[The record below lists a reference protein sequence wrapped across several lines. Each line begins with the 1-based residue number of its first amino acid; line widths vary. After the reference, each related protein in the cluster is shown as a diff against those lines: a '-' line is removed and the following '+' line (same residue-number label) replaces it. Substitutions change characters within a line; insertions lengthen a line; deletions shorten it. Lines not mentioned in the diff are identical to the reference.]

1 MLKVLSNRVYG
12 RLFTAQIIALVG
24 TGLLTVA
31 LGLLAYDI
39 AGARAGAVLGTALA
53 IKMIAYVGVA
63 PLAAALAERLP
74 KRPLLVGL
82 DLVRAGMA
90 ASLPFV
96 TEIWQIY
103 LLIFLLQSASA
114 AFTPTVQALIP
125 EILTDEADYTRA
137 LSASRLAYDLEAVAS
152 PALAAALLTVIGFHA
167 LFGGTAAGFLISA
180 SLIAGCILPA
190 ARRTEA
196 RPALGRRSLD
206 GLRIIFATPRLRG
219 LAAIDLALATAG
231 AMVIVDT
238 VVIAQGRFDLGE
250 SETAALLAI
259 NGAGSMLA
267 ALALPRLLG
276 HLPERRVMLG
286 GTALL
291 APCLLAGTLVSGPL
305 TLAILWFT
313 LGLASALAQTPAG
326 RLLRRSAAPEDRPA
340 LFAAQF
346 ALSHA
351 CWLLAYPL
359 AGWGG
364 VALGLETTF
373 MLMAAIAGAAT
384 LIALLCW
391 RRHDPVV
398 MEHVHVALPE
408 GHPHLADARPGPR
421 GHVHAHAF
429 VIDRHHRHWPR

>member
-1 MLKVLSNRVYG
+1 MAVLPANRIWR
-12 RLFTAQIIALVG
+12 RLFLAQIVALSG
-24 TGLLTVA
+24 TGLATVA
-31 LGLLAYDI
+31 LGLLAWDL
-39 AGARAGAVLGTALA
+39 AGPEAGTVLGTALA

-238 VVIAQGRFDLGE
+238 VAIAQGRFDLGE

-276 HLPERRVMLG
+276 HLPERRVMLA
-286 GTALL
+286 GTAVL

-326 RLLRRSAAPEDRPA
+326 RLLRRSAASEDRPA

-364 VALGLETTF
+364 VALGLDTTF